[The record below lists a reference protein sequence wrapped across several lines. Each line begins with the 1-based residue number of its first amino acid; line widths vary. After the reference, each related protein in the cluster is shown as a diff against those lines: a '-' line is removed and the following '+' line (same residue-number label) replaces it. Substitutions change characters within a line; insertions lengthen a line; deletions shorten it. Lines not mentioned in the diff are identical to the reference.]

1 MEIRLKCYSINQ
13 LSIQLTKGVLGSL
26 AVGNMTQVL
35 DASESKVYQG
45 QFGEFTI
52 TEGDRTGV
60 IIYRA
65 SLIIA
70 ALSFAAATWLVMVQI
85 DNPIT
90 LNLVT
95 LFYATF
101 CLSLGVSLFTIHIY
115 MASLHRI
122 LQIFWGIGVFTSI
135 VLAIQSKQPLAWYI
149 YQHPLT
155 ILGVGFLFAALT
167 GIYFKE
173 AFCFNRFETKILTPI
188 VPLLLIGHLF
198 NLISPD
204 IEEVLLA
211 TWAVLFVVF
220 AGRKILQEIP
230 QDIGDKSVFE
240 YLENKHKAKT

>member
-1 MEIRLKCYSINQ
+1 
-13 LSIQLTKGVLGSL
+13 
-26 AVGNMTQVL
+26 MTQVVNV
-35 DASESKVYQG
+35 SEPKFYQG

-52 TEGDRTGV
+52 TQSDRTGV

-70 ALSFAAATWLVMVQI
+70 ALSFATATWLVLTQI
-85 DNPIT
+85 GNPIT

-95 LFYATF
+95 LLYAIF

-115 MASLHRI
+115 MASLHRA

-135 VLAIQSKQPLAWYI
+135 VLAIQSQQPLALYI

-155 ILGVGFLFAALT
+155 ILGIGFLFAALT

-173 AFCFNRFETKILTPI
+173 AFCFNRFETKVLTPL
-188 VPLLLIGHLF
+188 VPLLLVGHLF

-204 IEEVLLA
+204 IEQVLLA
-211 TWAVLFVVF
+211 TWAILFLVF
-220 AGRKILQEIP
+220 GLRKIFQEIP

-240 YLENKHKAKT
+240 YLKTQRSAKA

>member
-1 MEIRLKCYSINQ
+1 
-13 LSIQLTKGVLGSL
+13 
-26 AVGNMTQVL
+26 MTQVL
-35 DASESKVYQG
+35 EASEPKVYQG

-52 TEGDRTGV
+52 TQSDRTGV

-70 ALSFAAATWLVMVQI
+70 ALSFATATWLVLTQI

-95 LFYATF
+95 LLYAIF
-101 CLSLGVSLFTIHIY
+101 CLVLGISLFTIHIY
-115 MASLHRI
+115 MAALHRT

-135 VLAIQSKQPLAWYI
+135 VLAIQSQQPLALYI

-173 AFCFNRFETKILTPI
+173 AFCFNRLETKVLTPI
-188 VPLLLIGHLF
+188 VPLLLVGHLF
-198 NLISPD
+198 NLIPPD
-204 IEEVLLA
+204 IGQVLLA
-211 TWAVLFVVF
+211 IWAVLFLVF
-220 AGRKILQEIP
+220 AGRKIMQEIP

-240 YLENKHKAKT
+240 YLENQHKSKT